1 MDIQVAVCGAGTMGS
16 GIAQVF
22 AQNAFPV
29 ILFDLDSGALSRA
42 AEAIEKNL
50 DYLLKKNKISSR
62 EKTEII
68 NRIQFTSDLGDCV
81 AFLIVEAI
89 VEDLSAKVDLLK
101 QLALVNNEEVIFA
114 SNTSSLSITKLQE
127 QVDFPERIAGM
138 HFFNPAYIMPLVE
151 IVEGSHTCS
160 EVVRELQEICAAIG
174 KQPVVC
180 KDAPGFIVNRVA
192 RPYYLQ
198 SLRLAQ
204 EGVAGFEEIDSILES
219 IGFRMG
225 PFRLMDLIG
234 IDINLKTS
242 ETVYEALGRPARL
255 RPSVLQQQKVGSGM
269 LGRKSGEG
277 FYKY

>member
-219 IGFRMG
+219 VGFRMG

>member
-50 DYLLKKNKISSR
+50 DYLLKKNKISSK

-68 NRIQFTSDLGDCV
+68 NRIQFTSDPGDCI

-204 EGVAGFEEIDSILES
+204 EGVAGFEEIDAILES
-219 IGFRMG
+219 VGFRMG

>member
-89 VEDLSAKVDLLK
+89 VEDLTAKVDLLK

-204 EGVAGFEEIDSILES
+204 EGVAGFEEIDPILES
-219 IGFRMG
+219 VGFRMG

>member
-29 ILFDLDSGALSRA
+29 ILFDLDSGALSKA

-50 DYLLKKNKISSR
+50 DYLLKKNKISSK

-68 NRIQFTSDLGDCV
+68 NRIQFTSDPGDCI

-204 EGVAGFEEIDSILES
+204 EGVAGFEEIDAILES
-219 IGFRMG
+219 VGFKMG

>member
-127 QVDFPERIAGM
+127 RVDFPERIAGM

-219 IGFRMG
+219 VGFRMG

-242 ETVYEALGRPARL
+242 ETVYEALGKPARL
-255 RPSVLQQQKVGSGM
+255 RPSVLQQQKVGNGM

>member
-89 VEDLSAKVDLLK
+89 VEDLTAKVDLLK

-151 IVEGSHTCS
+151 IVEGLHTCS

-180 KDAPGFIVNRVA
+180 KDAPGFVVNRVA

-219 IGFRMG
+219 VGFRMG

-255 RPSVLQQQKVGSGM
+255 HPSVLQQQKVGSGM

>member
-89 VEDLSAKVDLLK
+89 VEDLTAKVDLLK
-101 QLALVNNEEVIFA
+101 QLTLVNNEEVIFA

-204 EGVAGFEEIDSILES
+204 EGEAGFEEIDSILES
-219 IGFRMG
+219 VGFRMG